1 MIKLSNLVISAVAR
15 EYTNQITG
23 IRCVEDEEDVI
34 TSTIRNLL
42 ELLWP
47 SEDYR
52 RNSYNAEQY
61 SSRSWQWSVG
71 TSRRDIGSEYGYLL
85 AKGRTDVEVKTM
97 NASTPCYSVDIEFGE
112 GAEQYE
118 WAGLRPQMQDSAKLM
133 RLTVRPEQPAEW
145 TVIS

>member
-1 MIKLSNLVISAVAR
+1 
-15 EYTNQITG
+15 
-23 IRCVEDEEDVI
+23 
-34 TSTIRNLL
+34 
-42 ELLWP
+42 
-47 SEDYR
+47 
-52 RNSYNAEQY
+52 
-61 SSRSWQWSVG
+61 
-71 TSRRDIGSEYGYLL
+71 
-85 AKGRTDVEVKTM
+85 M